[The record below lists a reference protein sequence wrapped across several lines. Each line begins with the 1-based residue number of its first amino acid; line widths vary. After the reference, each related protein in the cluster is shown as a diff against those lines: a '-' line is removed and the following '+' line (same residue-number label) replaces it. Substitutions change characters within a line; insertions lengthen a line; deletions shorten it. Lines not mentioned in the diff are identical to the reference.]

1 MAPNNC
7 ENLDLMERELATVQ
21 FSTFQQMSKETIWRI
36 RQEENRSLSIF
47 RISSFFN
54 PSVYRLN
61 MKQATILTKDKE
73 KQGFKFESKNKRS
86 GNEKVV
92 NS

>member
-1 MAPNNC
+1 
-7 ENLDLMERELATVQ
+7 MERERATVQ
-21 FSTFQQMSKETIWRI
+21 FCTFQQMSKRNYLAY

-61 MKQATILTKDKE
+61 MKQAIILTKDKE